1 MELIDQNNPI
11 LRQKAEQ
18 IQAFDQKLALF
29 VNELFAKLETMEGV
43 GLAAPQI
50 GVPSAI
56 AVIEYTRKK
65 DDDPKEVKD
74 IPKTALVNPRIVWC
88 SKDKELQTE
97 ACFSLPKEE
106 VDVLRHKKI
115 HIEYQDPS
123 GKRKKLKAKGFLAR
137 ALQHEID
144 HLNGILIIDYK

>member
-1 MELIDQNNPI
+1 MELIDPSNPI
-11 LRQKAEQ
+11 LRQKASQ
-18 IQAFDQKLALF
+18 IQAFDQKLAIF
-29 VNELFAKLETMEGV
+29 VNELFGKLETMEGV

-50 GVPSAI
+50 GTSLAV

-65 DDDPKEVKD
+65 EDDPKEVKD
-74 IPKTALVNPRIVWC
+74 IPKMALINPKVIWC

-115 HIEYQDPS
+115 HIEYQDVS